1 MVAAIGAVAAVGGA
15 AISASGAKSAA
26 NAQSASSDQATQAQ
40 MMASAQMQ
48 AALSPWVKSGEAAQN
63 RLNQYLGLGGAGSSG
78 VTSMGLQTG
87 LTPDQVRQQLMGR
100 FTRQSTTGA
109 GGASAPAYR
118 TGAEAVAALGAQGA
132 HDYFQRLNTQGSDAD
147 MSPLWGGQPK
157 GSVLVPQGGNSAD
170 GVHGDTYGMPAT
182 AQSGPASDVDYEGLD
197 AAIAKYYEEQNA
209 QNAAAQAD
217 PNYGSLLRAY
227 RNGQEFSFTGKD
239 LASDPGYQFG
249 LNQGTQGI
257 ERGQAARGNFL
268 SGAAMKELDRFN
280 QDYAGTKFNEGFN
293 RASSTWNTNRSAYD
307 TNRNTIYSFLTGQST
322 MGQNSAAQVGTNN
335 QQTANA
341 IGNNLMGAGNAQAAG
356 QVASSN
362 ALASGIN
369 GAVNSYNSTNNLN
382 SAAGWNNL
390 LSNPRS
396 PVAKYPDS
404 SVMARIL
411 PSDCMYPAATRPAAH
426 ISPRSPAGSSSLVTG
441 STILTVTPGRGG
453 PFVVSRS
460 CTAASW
466 GVTVALA

>member
-26 NAQSASSDQATQAQ
+26 NAQSASSEQATQAQ
-40 MMASAQMQ
+40 MLASAQMQ
-48 AALSPWVKSGEAAQN
+48 TALQPWVKSGEAAQS
-63 RLNQYLGLGGAGSSG
+63 RLSQYLGLGGVGSGG

-87 LTPDQVRQQLMGR
+87 LTPDQVRQQLMSR
-100 FTRQSTTGA
+100 YTRQPSAGA
-109 GGASAPAYR
+109 GGAAAPAYR
-118 TGAEAVAALGAQGA
+118 SGAEAVAALGAQGA
-132 HDYFQRLNTQGSDAD
+132 HDYFQRQNTQDAKTD
-147 MSPLWGGQPK
+147 MSPMWSSPDRRNPGMDELTISGG
-157 GSVLVPQGGNSAD
+157 GPQQAAGAPGE
-170 GVHGDTYGMPAT
+170 
-182 AQSGPASDVDYEGLD
+182 VDYEGLD
-197 AAIAKYYEEQNA
+197 AAIANYYEEQNA

-217 PNYGSLLRAY
+217 PTYGSLLRAY
-227 RNGQEFSFTGKD
+227 RNGEEFSFTGKD

-268 SGAAMKELDRFN
+268 SGAAMKELNRFN

-307 TNRNTIYSFLTGQST
+307 ANRNTIYSFLTGQST

-341 IGNNLMGAGNAQAAG
+341 IGNNIMGAGNVQAAANIAG
-356 QVASSN
+356 SN

-369 GAVNSYNSTNNLN
+369 GAANAYNSTNNLN

-390 LSNPRS
+390 LASNNIGRS
-396 PVAKYPDS
+396 GNNYN
-404 SVMARIL
+404 
-411 PSDCMYPAATRPAAH
+411 
-426 ISPRSPAGSSSLVTG
+426 GSSYSPTAPNYEN
-441 STILTVTPGRGG
+441 SMDRG
-453 PFVVSRS
+453 F
-460 CTAASW
+460 
-466 GVTVALA
+466 